1 MVAVIPTRTGRGA
14 AVPLRYSG
22 GSGQS
27 LCVAVCVR
35 THVRVHVSTAGLQL
49 VENATYTYELLFY
62 KAIEE
67 HPDDVGS
74 ATEKSRHMVL
84 KARLWTTPA
93 AGAPGNPK
101 VEEQAGLD
109 DDRRNQLSRM
119 GHRCLLLGPSCDPQ
133 GHTLLSPLGT
143 GPDLFLVWRN
153 GAGSFEYHPPREESV
168 FTHLDVPCI
177 RTRGTFPALY

>member
-1 MVAVIPTRTGRGA
+1 MRQLFRPGGNSQVSATGSSRYTRPNRRITAVFAISNAATLWQLGLSSEEKAVIPTRTGRGA

-84 KARLWTTPA
+84 KY
-93 AGAPGNPK
+93 
-101 VEEQAGLD
+101 
-109 DDRRNQLSRM
+109 
-119 GHRCLLLGPSCDPQ
+119 LLGTALDNASSRRPRQPQ
-133 GHTLLSPLGT
+133 S
-143 GPDLFLVWRN
+143 R
-153 GAGSFEYHPPREESV
+153 GAGWSGRRS
-168 FTHLDVPCI
+168 
-177 RTRGTFPALY
+177 